1 MIRPGTTESSVR
13 EESLPMAGSSRPIR
27 PGDPAR
33 GSPKLRAITRSD
45 SQYTPAK
52 LQGSEVKSHEAKKLE
67 PGMSSKDFLTDCRAK
82 KSSGSKIQCTK
93 SNLH

>member
-1 MIRPGTTESSVR
+1 
-13 EESLPMAGSSRPIR
+13 
-27 PGDPAR
+27 
-33 GSPKLRAITRSD
+33 
-45 SQYTPAK
+45 

-93 SNLH
+93 NNLH